1 MYFMDQDRPRSVVA
15 ASNRARRYGV
25 ITSNSGRTLH
35 RMARSIGWVLV
46 CALMLLPTNLSAQQ
60 NATVQGT
67 AVDEQKAVMPG
78 ATVTMTEAASGRQSV
93 VVTAADGRYRFDNL
107 APGQYQL
114 KIELP
119 GFATAEIT
127 AIELLVGQN
136 ATVPPITL
144 KLASLTETVLVS
156 GQAPLVDVSSSQVA
170 ANIDRR
176 QMAELPLQGR
186 NWQELSLLVKG
197 ITANSATTTPGV
209 GDDRFQ
215 LNLDG
220 QQITQRVAGSGF
232 GQPKVSREAIAEFQI
247 VTNMFDITQGRST
260 GIQVQ
265 AISRSGTNE
274 MRASTYGFFRSDKLN
289 AADPIAHKVLPFENE
304 QVGGTFGGPI
314 VRDRMHFFGSY
325 EYERQPQDV
334 FLAPTRLPHQTFQFE
349 TKDVNKNYLGRVDY
363 QMSSSN
369 SFTVR
374 GQRWAFDNPFQ
385 IASGTAH
392 PSTAEQLRQR
402 TNNVIGTWTHVM
414 SSNTM
419 LQVHGGYNG
428 FSWFNDAIP
437 SNDQPFYN
445 TPFMVPQ
452 ISFPGLTLGGQANYP
467 NYTWQDTYS
476 GRGDLNTHMGRHDVK
491 AGAEFLR
498 VKDTKYWNLNRRG
511 TYTFSTRP
519 SDAELERRFPADAWD
534 DPTRWDISGL
544 EPFLQKFDVNF
555 HPDYGINIPRPTL
568 ALWFGD
574 NWRMTDSLSVNF
586 GVRYDADWGATNPP
600 DVTETTILIN
610 NGLEQ
615 GDFGFK
621 TGIRDLNNVAP
632 RAGFAW
638 NVGGGNDLVIRG
650 GTGLYYNT
658 PVSNVTYSHQ
668 YFNQAIAATFT
679 PTGPGFMENPT
690 GGVTAED
697 FLSGAVAAPVQSPRI
712 IASDYKMPYAWQSSI
727 GFQKQLGAV
736 MGFDADLTYVKESNL
751 VVGRDPNLF
760 YDPITGYNID
770 PAKGRPNPLYGQIQ
784 WMESTGRAEN
794 LMLATSFTR
803 RFRNNFQAGA
813 TYTRT
818 FIQKDNTTGFGI
830 QTDNQFDLDADYSR
844 SADFQ
849 RDTFRANG
857 IVNLPWKISASTSY
871 LYGSGSYRNATLS
884 GRPYGKP
891 GTNRLNLG
899 APITIPAAVLDRWDG
914 PAVIA
919 TGTVWP
925 RNALRGLPL
934 HKVDMRLSRKIP
946 LGSDVSVT
954 VLGEV
959 FNLFN
964 WENYGSYNT
973 QLDSA
978 SFGQPVASSGNAYT
992 PRSGQL
998 GFRLEF

>member
-1 MYFMDQDRPRSVVA
+1 MFRHV
-15 ASNRARRYGV
+15 G
-25 ITSNSGRTLH
+25 LLF
-35 RMARSIGWVLV
+35 VL
-46 CALMLLPTNLSAQQ
+46 ALLLPASVFAQQ

-67 AVDEQKAVMPG
+67 VTDESKGVMPG
-78 ATVTMTEAASGRQSV
+78 VTVTMTEASTGRQSL
-93 VVTAADGRYRFDNL
+93 VVTEADGRYRFENL
-107 APGQYQL
+107 TPGVYKL
-114 KIELP
+114 RLELG
-119 GFATAEIT
+119 GFAAVEVPS
-127 AIELLVGQN
+127 IELLVGQN
-136 ATVPPITL
+136 ATVPPMAL
-144 KLASLTETVLVS
+144 KLATLQETVTVT
-156 GQAPLVDVSSSQVA
+156 GEAPLVDVTSSQVA
-170 ANIDRR
+170 GNIDRR

-197 ITANSATTTPGV
+197 ITANSASSTPGV
-209 GDDRFQ
+209 SDDRFQ

-265 AISRSGTNE
+265 AISRSGTNQ
-274 MRASTYGFFRSDKLN
+274 MRASTYGFFRNDKFN
-289 AADPIAHKVLPFENE
+289 AADPIAKKVLPFENE
-304 QVGGTFGGPI
+304 QVGGTLGGPI
-314 VRDRMHFFGSY
+314 IRDRAHFFASY

-334 FLAPTRLPHQTFQFE
+334 FLAPTRLPRQTFQFE
-349 TKDVNKNYLGRVDY
+349 TKDVNKNYLGRFDL
-363 QMSSSN
+363 QASSKDSL
-369 SFTVR
+369 TVR
-374 GQRWAFDNPFQ
+374 AQRWAFDNPFQ
-385 IASGTAH
+385 ISSGTAH

-402 TNNVIGTWTHVM
+402 TNNVVGTWTRVI
-414 SSNTM
+414 SSNM
-419 LQVHGGYNG
+419 MMQVHGGYNG

-437 SNDQPFYN
+437 SNDVKFYS

-452 ISFPGLTLGGQANYP
+452 IAFPGLTLGGQANYP

-476 GRGDLNTHMGRHDVK
+476 GRADLNSHMGNHDVK
-491 AGAEFLR
+491 IGGEFLR

-519 SDAELERRFPADAWD
+519 SDAELERRFPADAWN
-534 DPTRWDISGL
+534 DPSRWDISGL
-544 EPFLQKFDVNF
+544 EPFLQRFDINF
-555 HPDYGINIPRPTL
+555 HPNYEIDIPRPTL

-574 NWRMTDSLSVNF
+574 NWRISDKLSVNY

-600 DVTETTILIN
+600 GVTNTTILIN
-610 NGLEQ
+610 NGFEQ

-632 RAGFAW
+632 RAGFAY
-638 NVGGGNDLVIRG
+638 NVGGDGDLVIRG
-650 GTGLYYNT
+650 GSGLYFNT

-668 YFNQAIAATFT
+668 YFNQAIAASLL
-679 PTGPGFMENPT
+679 PNGPGFMENPT
-690 GGVTAED
+690 RGITAD
-697 FLSGAVAAPVQSPRI
+697 DYLSGKVPAPVQAPRV
-712 IASDYKMPYAWQSSI
+712 IASDYVMPYSWQSSL

-736 MGFDADLTYVKESNL
+736 MGFDADLTYVTEKNL
-751 VVGRDPNLF
+751 VTARDPNLF
-760 YDPITGYNID
+760 YDPITGYNLD
-770 PAKGRPNPLYGQIQ
+770 PAKGRPNPAYGQVQ
-784 WMESTGRAEN
+784 WMESTGRAETM
-794 LMLATSFTR
+794 MLATSFTR

-818 FIQKDNTTGFGI
+818 LIQKDNTTGFGI
-830 QTDNQFDLDADYSR
+830 QANNQFDLDADYSR

-857 IVNLPWKISASTSY
+857 IVNLPWDISMSASF

-884 GRPYGKP
+884 GRPFGKP
-891 GTNRLNLG
+891 GTNRLNVG

-934 HKVDMRLSRKIP
+934 HKVDLRLSRKIKF
-946 LGSDVSVT
+946 SDSVSVT
-954 VLGEV
+954 LLGEV
-959 FNLFN
+959 FNAFN
-964 WENYGSYNT
+964 WKNYGSYNT

-992 PRSGQL
+992 PRAAQL